1 MNNSGEDDDNVPEM
15 RTYFQVQ
22 PALRTTSVM
31 LMNFDKR
38 RQRTLTQLQSSLNRQ
53 SSYSQEEES
62 MFTKD
67 KFVQIFSQYV
77 SVQDI

>member
-1 MNNSGEDDDNVPEM
+1 MNTFGEEDDTVPEM
-15 RTYFQVQ
+15 RTYLEVQ

-38 RQRTLTQLQSSLNRQ
+38 RQRTLTHLQSTLNRQ
-53 SSYSQEEES
+53 SSYLQEEES
-62 MFTKD
+62 MLTKE

-77 SVQDI
+77 SV